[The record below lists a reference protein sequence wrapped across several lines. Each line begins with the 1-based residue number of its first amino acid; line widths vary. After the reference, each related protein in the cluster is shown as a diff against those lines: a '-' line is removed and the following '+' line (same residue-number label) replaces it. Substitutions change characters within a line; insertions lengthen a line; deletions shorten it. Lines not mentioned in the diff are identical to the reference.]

1 MTAGMRLVFSMV
13 LAACV
18 AGCAATGNG
27 AVTTLTR
34 ADAARAIVPG
44 TSTRADI
51 AQRFGQADVTRF
63 ANGYELWLY
72 QVGYAKIVDGIPYVN
87 LVVDSADNRREL
99 TIQFDPAG
107 VVRKYRLLDRGD

>member
-1 MTAGMRLVFSMV
+1 MTAGMRLIPCVL
-13 LAACV
+13 LAASV

-34 ADAARAIVPG
+34 AGAAQAIVPG

-51 AQRFGQADVTRF
+51 ARRFGQADVTRF

-72 QVGYAKIVDGIPYVN
+72 QVGHAKIVDGIPYVN

-99 TIQFDPAG
+99 TILFDRAG
-107 VVRKYRLLDRGD
+107 VVRKYQLLDRAP